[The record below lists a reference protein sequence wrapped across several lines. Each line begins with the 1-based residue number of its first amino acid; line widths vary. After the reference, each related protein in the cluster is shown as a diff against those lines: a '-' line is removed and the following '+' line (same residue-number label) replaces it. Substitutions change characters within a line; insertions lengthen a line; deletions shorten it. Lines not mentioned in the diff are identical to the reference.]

1 MGQDDESFPE
11 GLDVRTNEAGG
22 EVSMSLEET
31 NRVREKL
38 GLKPLRTGES
48 DRAKSKR
55 EAEEAAHAARAD
67 EAKAKQTAEISA
79 RIAAAKERRLME
91 ARDRSTKQLGEADEG
106 DDDLTAWVNKSRDDE
121 KRRRAEERRKAEE
134 LARKL
139 AEQDDD
145 AEDPDED
152 DGDMFSGGGGSKRAR
167 DGAGGYTSKDLAGL
181 KVRHDADEVMEGET
195 MILTLKDTSILDD
208 TRTGINEDDDELEN
222 VLTAEEK
229 RRKKARKEATK
240 NPGAPFGTDEEEGS
254 KTLLAKYDD
263 KKDSDGLTLDAAGAV
278 SAEEERR
285 KAEIRRKLAASLGG
299 ARPRTRWKRARRWR
313 RENSRTF

>member
-38 GLKPLRTGES
+38 GLKPLRTGE
-48 DRAKSKR
+48 RPRKSKR

-79 RIAAAKERRLME
+79 RIMAAKERRLME

-145 AEDPDED
+145 AEDLDED
-152 DGDMFSGGGGSKRAR
+152 DGDMFSGAVAPSAPETAPADTHRRISPVSKCV
-167 DGAGGYTSKDLAGL
+167 T
-181 KVRHDADEVMEGET
+181 
-195 MILTLKDTSILDD
+195 
-208 TRTGINEDDDELEN
+208 TRT
-222 VLTAEEK
+222 
-229 RRKKARKEATK
+229 R
-240 NPGAPFGTDEEEGS
+240 
-254 KTLLAKYDD
+254 
-263 KKDSDGLTLDAAGAV
+263 
-278 SAEEERR
+278 
-285 KAEIRRKLAASLGG
+285 
-299 ARPRTRWKRARRWR
+299 
-313 RENSRTF
+313 